1 MNEITMKE
9 LLEAGVHFGHQ
20 KRKWNPKMGKF
31 IFGDRSGIHIIDLEK
46 TLEELKSAC
55 SFLEKSA
62 AAGKVVLFVGT
73 KKQAVESVSSEAA
86 RCGMLHVT
94 RRWLGGTLTNFETL
108 RGRIKKFKEL
118 ESIEEDAPSQ
128 LTKKEL
134 LVLKRER
141 ERLQRNLSGLRD
153 MKSVPGVLVVVDPHR
168 EKIAVAEANKM
179 GIPIV
184 AIADTNA
191 NPDSLQY
198 CIPANDDAIRAIK
211 VLVSRMADAVIEG
224 KKKTVQV
231 FEEKE
236 SGEKKEAVEEPVEKK
251 ETAEEPAEEPV
262 KQDAETPEQE
272 EPEKPQEEAGTTET
286 AKEKEE
292 K

>member
-1 MNEITMKE
+1 
-9 LLEAGVHFGHQ
+9 
-20 KRKWNPKMGKF
+20 
-31 IFGDRSGIHIIDLEK
+31 
-46 TLEELKSAC
+46 
-55 SFLEKSA
+55 
-62 AAGKVVLFVGT
+62 
-73 KKQAVESVSSEAA
+73 
-86 RCGMLHVT
+86 
-94 RRWLGGTLTNFETL
+94 
-108 RGRIKKFKEL
+108 
-118 ESIEEDAPSQ
+118 
-128 LTKKEL
+128 

-168 EKIAVAEANKM
+168 EKIAVA
-179 GIPIV
+179 IPIV

-191 NPDSLQY
+191 NPDLVQY
-198 CIPANDDAIRAIK
+198 CIPANDDAIRSIK
-211 VLVSRMADAVIEG
+211 VLVSKMADAVIEG
-224 KKKTVQV
+224 KRKTVRV

-236 SGEKKEAVEEPVEKK
+236 SGEKK

>member
-1 MNEITMKE
+1 MTMKE

-31 IFGDRSGIHIIDLEK
+31 IFGDRSGIYIIDLEK
-46 TLEELKSAC
+46 TLEGLKSAC
-55 SFLEKSA
+55 SFLEESS
-62 AAGKVVLFVGT
+62 AAGKIVLFVGT

-108 RGRIKKFKEL
+108 RGRIKKLREL
-118 ESIEEDAPSQ
+118 ESIEEDAPSR

-191 NPDSLQY
+191 NPDLVQY
-198 CIPANDDAIRAIK
+198 CIPANDDAIRSIK
-211 VLVSRMADAVIEG
+211 VLVSKMADAVIEG
-224 KKKTVQV
+224 KRKTVRV

-236 SGEKKEAVEEPVEKK
+236 SGEKK